1 MTSITQI
8 EELIAVRIT
17 KLMKEGKVSRSHSWQ
32 LKSIVNK
39 IGEEFGVPYEDW
51 AYKYILEYCGI
62 WEEIYVQ

>member
-8 EELIAVRIT
+8 EELIAMRIT
-17 KLMKEGKVSRSHSWQ
+17 KLMKEGKAGRSHSWQ

-62 WEEIYVQ
+62 WEEMYVR